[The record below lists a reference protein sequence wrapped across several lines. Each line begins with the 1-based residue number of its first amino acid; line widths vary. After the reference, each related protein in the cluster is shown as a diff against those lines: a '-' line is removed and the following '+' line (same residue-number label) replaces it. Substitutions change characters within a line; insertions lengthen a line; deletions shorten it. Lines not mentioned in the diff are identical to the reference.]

1 MTSPDKNVP
10 NTLPLLRQ
18 RIDAIDIELQKLINE
33 RARCAQKVAEVKLAE
48 QGEEGVVFYRPERE
62 AQVLR
67 AVMERNEGP
76 LQSEEMAG
84 IFRQIMSSCLAL
96 EKPMRIAFLGPEG
109 TFTQQASIKHF
120 GRSIISAPM
129 VAIDE
134 VFREVES
141 GAANYGVVPVENS
154 TEGVVNHTLDSFRES
169 SLKIC
174 GEVEQRIHHHL
185 LVADGVDRESITHIY
200 SHQQSLAQCRSWL
213 DRYWPNVERVAVSSN
228 AEAAKIVAQA
238 QGNSG
243 FAAIAGDIACDLYG
257 LTKCAENIEDH
268 PDNTTRF
275 LIIGTQNIPRS
286 GKDKTSLL
294 ISAKNEAGTLYKL
307 LEPFQ
312 EYGVS
317 MTRLETRPSLVS
329 RWGYIFY
336 IDFEGHAEDNAAK
349 KVINALMERASE
361 VKILGSYP
369 IAVL

>member
-1 MTSPDKNVP
+1 MKPSEKNTAD
-10 NTLPLLRQ
+10 TLPLLRK
-18 RIDAIDIELQKLINE
+18 RIDAIDLELHQLINE
-33 RARCAQKVAEVKLAE
+33 RARCAQKVAEVKLSE
-48 QGEEGVVFYRPERE
+48 QEDGEVVFYRPERE

-67 AVMERNEGP
+67 AVMDRNEGP
-76 LQSEEMAG
+76 LQNEEIAS

-109 TFTQQASIKHF
+109 TFTQQAALKHF
-120 GRSIISAPM
+120 GNSIISAPM

-169 SLKIC
+169 SLQIC

-185 LVADGVDRESITHIY
+185 LVANESDGKAITHIY

-213 DRYWPNVERVAVSSN
+213 DRYWPDVERVAVSSN
-228 AEAAKIVAQA
+228 AEAAKMVAEA
-238 QGNSG
+238 GEGSG
-243 FAAIAGDIACDLYG
+243 FAAIAGDIACELYG
-257 LTKCAENIEDH
+257 LAKHSENIEDH

-275 LIIGTQNIPRS
+275 LIIGTQKIPKS

-294 ISAKNEAGTLYKL
+294 ISAKNEAGILYQL
-307 LEPFQ
+307 LESFQ
-312 EYGVS
+312 MYGVS
-317 MTRLETRPSLVS
+317 MTRLETRPSLIS

-336 IDFEGHAEDNAAK
+336 IDFEGHVEDEASK
-349 KVINALMERASE
+349 KVIKSLIERASE
-361 VKILGSYP
+361 VKVLGSYP